1 MLQKVLSLLFI
12 FTLLSHVFFAQN
24 LNSLLKD
31 KKNLT
36 EISTIAEE
44 YFKGKPS
51 EISTGKF
58 VDNELIKFKRK
69 QYYWQHRVNED
80 GTLPDMNARFEIY
93 KSLQNQSLNK
103 KTRSTAWRNISQ
115 TSSSGGYD
123 GMGRLLSIAFHPTD
137 TTIFYVGAS
146 IGGIW
151 KTTTG
156 GNSWTPLGDN
166 LPYCSVGNIVV
177 DFNNT
182 STLYVTV
189 GQNQGWW
196 EYGLG
201 IYKSTNGGQTWSAT
215 TQVTNFTDAVV
226 YYKLMMSPNNSTIL
240 YSAQSNG
247 FWKSV
252 DAGVTWSKMVNGSYI
267 DFEFKPNNPNTI
279 YLSKKETGSEIFKSI
294 DAGIT
299 WNPITS
305 FGISNNTMEIAVT
318 PLDSNYIGLGTDGAG
333 VKSFYLSTDGGNNFV
348 LKNNNIDDNAVVH
361 FSNSNKN
368 KVYCGYVSNYRST
381 NGGSTWAK
389 FTNWYNDGV
398 LPEVHADN
406 QFALANPLLPNYIYY
421 CNDGG
426 LYRYNEST
434 NTWKDLSNGLIITQ
448 FYKIANS
455 QQDSVF
461 MIGGTQDNGGR
472 KRVSPSTWQSTN
484 GGDGMEVAINSTND
498 LTIYTTYVNGQ
509 LYRSYDQWDN
519 DTYYDI
525 TADPNGGSWVTP
537 YLLDYNNQFRI
548 VAGYK
553 NVWLSNDEGDNWT
566 QISNNITGNSTANL
580 TVLDI
585 ARTNSNVI
593 YAGRSNKIY
602 YTNNLGTNWSTKTIP
617 GNNNFFGE
625 VSQVLVHPKN
635 ENTIY
640 VTKSGYAD
648 KSKIYKSTNNGTNWT
663 NIGYN
668 IPNIPVNCITIDV
681 ETDSANVDMYVGT
694 DVGVFYKKD
703 LDTVWQYYG
712 TGMPNTEVAD
722 LEIFY
727 PTRKLRAGTHGR
739 GIFEIDLNP
748 IVIPANTNTLAVNQN
763 EVSIVGNPVKYKL
776 NLLTELKENQQ
787 LSFSIFDATGKTIK
801 KETAQIF
808 AGKNN
813 FSLSLIEFAN
823 GVYFVEIRNSKNWS
837 KTLKFVKN

>member
-1 MLQKVLSLLFI
+1 MLQKVLSFLFI
-12 FTLLSHVFFAQN
+12 FTVLSHTIFAQN
-24 LNSLLKD
+24 LNTLLKD
-31 KKNLT
+31 KTNLT
-36 EISTIAEE
+36 EISTIAEA

-103 KTRSTAWRNISQ
+103 KTRSTAWKNISQ
-115 TSSSGGYD
+115 TSTSGGYD

-201 IYKSTNGGQTWSAT
+201 IYKSTNGGQTWAAT

-226 YYKLMMSPNNSTIL
+226 YYKLMMSPNNNTIL

-252 DAGVTWSKMVNGSYI
+252 DAGVTWSKMVTGSYI

-381 NGGSTWAK
+381 NGGTTWTQ

-472 KRVSPSTWQSTN
+472 KRVSTSTWESTN

-498 LTIYTTYVNGQ
+498 QTIFTTYWGGT
-509 LYRSYDQWDN
+509 LYRSYDQWTN
-519 DTYYDI
+519 DVYNEI
-525 TADPNGGSWVTP
+525 TPDTIKGSWVTP
-537 YLLDYNNQFRI
+537 YLLDYNNQNRI
-548 VAGYK
+548 VAGYN
-553 NVWLSNDEGDNWT
+553 NVWLSDDEGDNWT
-566 QISNNITGNSTANL
+566 QISNNIIGSATANL

-602 YTNNLGTNWSTKTIP
+602 YTNNLGVNWSTKTIP

-648 KSKIYKSTNNGTNWT
+648 KSKIYKSTNNGSNLT

-681 ETDSANVDMYVGT
+681 ETDSANVDMYIGT

-703 LDTVWQYYG
+703 LDTIWQYYG
-712 TGMPNTEVAD
+712 TGIPNTEVAD

-763 EVSIVGNPVKYKL
+763 EVSIVGNPVKNKL

-787 LSFSIFDATGKTIK
+787 LSFSIFDATGKTMK

-813 FSLSLIEFAN
+813 FSLSLNEFAN
-823 GVYFVEIRNSKNWS
+823 GIYFVEIRNSKNWS